1 MARIG
6 KTIIDLQAI
15 KKQWTGSLP
24 NGLDPLSGQQG
35 IRTSAFAPGA
45 HLTEIEDFG
54 ANPGNLR
61 LLSYVPAQVAPSPA
75 LVVVLHGCR
84 QTASGY
90 DIGSGWSELA
100 DAQGFVLCLPEQRS
114 SNNPNNCFN
123 WFQLSD
129 IERERGEA
137 ASIRAMVEHLAVEHG
152 VDRSRIFVTGLS
164 AGGAMTSVMLATYPD
179 VFAGG
184 AVIAG
189 LPYRAAVT
197 VQGAFESMSR
207 GDSRDVEM
215 AAEAVRSASPHEGE
229 WPRLS
234 VWHGTADTTVAHDNA
249 GAIIAQWAHLQGLP
263 EAPSRE
269 EMVDGQRRRV
279 WVDASGIELIEEY
292 VVEGL
297 GHGTPL
303 AAGAGETQ
311 FGVPGPYLL
320 EAGISSTYRI
330 AQFWGLILPER
341 NRAVPREAKRVV
353 PRQTAPERES
363 RGSETVGLMAG
374 VEDTIRKALRG
385 AGLL

>member
-24 NGLDPLSGQQG
+24 TEQGL
-35 IRTSAFAPGA
+35 RTSAFSPGA

-61 LLSYVPAQVAPSPA
+61 LLSYVPAQTAPSPA

-100 DAQGFVLCLPEQRS
+100 DAQGFILCLPEQRS

-123 WFQLSD
+123 WFQMGD

-137 ASIRAMVEHLAVEHG
+137 ASIRAMVEHLSVEHA
-152 VDRSRIFVTGLS
+152 VDRSRIYVTGLS

-215 AAEAVRSASPHEGE
+215 AAEAVRSASPHEGA

-249 GAIIAQWAHLQGLP
+249 GAIIAQWAHLHGLP

-269 EMVDGQRRRV
+269 DMVDGQRRRV
-279 WVDASGIELIEEY
+279 WVDASGVELLEEY

-330 AQFWGLILPER
+330 AQFWGLVSAQR
-341 NRAVPREAKRVV
+341 TRAAPREAKRVV
-353 PRQTAPERES
+353 SRQAPSERES
-363 RGSETVGLMAG
+363 RGSEAVGLMAG
-374 VEDTIRKALRG
+374 VEDTIRKALRS

>member
-1 MARIG
+1 
-6 KTIIDLQAI
+6 
-15 KKQWTGSLP
+15 
-24 NGLDPLSGQQG
+24 
-35 IRTSAFAPGA
+35 
-45 HLTEIEDFG
+45 
-54 ANPGNLR
+54 
-61 LLSYVPAQVAPSPA
+61 LSYVPPRVAPSPA

-123 WFQLSD
+123 WFQVGD

-137 ASIRAMVEHLAVEHG
+137 ASIRAMVEHMAVAHN

-184 AVIAG
+184 AIIAG
-189 LPYRAAVT
+189 LPYRSAVT
-197 VQGAFESMSR
+197 VHGAFESMSR
-207 GDSRDVEM
+207 GDSRAAPD
-215 AAEAVRSASPHEGE
+215 AAEAVRAASSHQGP
-229 WPRLS
+229 WPRVS
-234 VWHGTADTTVAHDNA
+234 VWHGTADTTVTHDNA
-249 GAIIAQWAHLQGLP
+249 GAIIAQWAHLQGLSV
-263 EAPSRE
+263 APARE
-269 EMVDGQRRRV
+269 ELVDGQRHRV
-279 WVDASGIELIEEY
+279 WTDAAGVERIEEY
-292 VVEGL
+292 VIQGL

-303 AAGAGETQ
+303 DAGTGETQ

-330 AQFWGLILPER
+330 AQFWGLISAEGSR
-341 NRAVPREAKRVV
+341 TAPREAKRAA
-353 PRQTAPERES
+353 PREAPPRREAVSVRSVQERAGQRADA
-363 RGSETVGLMAG
+363 RGPAGLMAG
-374 VEDTIRKALRG
+374 VEDTIRKALRS